1 LRSRGDRFEYLIRG
15 EATADG
21 MRCSAAMA
29 AFLHRLAPAPR
40 RQPRRSLPALRP
52 PSCADGSGGHESACG
67 RTGGSAIVTID
78 PKEPRDRL
86 PAKGQDREECREQ
99 QRVEEP
105 MLLRL
110 LGTVSRLALLQKKDL
125 SAVAS
130 PVHEFPDFGD
140 NDGTFTNRGSNALDR
155 SRPHIVDRKDSRA

>member
-1 LRSRGDRFEYLIRG
+1 
-15 EATADG
+15 
-21 MRCSAAMA
+21 
-29 AFLHRLAPAPR
+29 
-40 RQPRRSLPALRP
+40 
-52 PSCADGSGGHESACG
+52 
-67 RTGGSAIVTID
+67 
-78 PKEPRDRL
+78 
-86 PAKGQDREECREQ
+86 
-99 QRVEEP
+99 
-105 MLLRL
+105 MLLSL